1 MKQQAEKMTA
11 KAILSSD
18 NRLQQVIWFVAALIF
33 AYGVYRVTTLAWIG
47 DDAFISFR
55 YAKNFVNGLGLVF
68 NVGER
73 VEGYTNFLWTLV
85 IAGGLKLGLDP
96 VPLSQWLGGLSF
108 FTTVGLFGYLSVRM
122 GREIAGGSRLVIP
135 LTSLALLLH
144 REMQVYATSGLETAF
159 LTTLVSAGFLLL
171 VLGRSPRAA
180 LWAGLALVAAA
191 MARPDAMLFLVMA
204 IPFVALQK
212 EGRWSRL
219 AWYLAPL
226 MVIYLPYWFWRFS
239 YYGYPFPNTY
249 YAKSGDLAYYSQ
261 GWKYV
266 WLYFKSYYIL
276 LLSPLALLGLAG
288 CVAGMRKID
297 KIMGSLH
304 GRLSLL
310 ILLFVIPYLFYVIRV
325 GGDFMFG
332 RFLIPITPLLFLS
345 LELSLPAVARSART
359 GLVAAGAV
367 VLAVALHWHP
377 FDPPNSLVDGIA
389 DEHHY
394 YPNEWHERARE
405 VGARL
410 REDFEGIN
418 CTVGFYGMF
427 AMHMY
432 YAEFPVAIECN
443 AGLTDEFSAHQK
455 LTKRGRVGHEKSAPP
470 EYMFRRQIRFIFRG
484 GVRAKTPYDQM
495 RIIRFGDFNAYI
507 LTYDNTVM
515 EKLRRR
521 PGIEFIAV
529 PSFLDDY
536 LKTIDQ
542 IPLTRRQQDFG
553 FFREYYFMNNS
564 DSSRYA
570 QFTKA
575 LGN

>member
-1 MKQQAEKMTA
+1 MTD
-11 KAILSSD
+11 KAIASPD
-18 NRLQQVIWFVAALIF
+18 RRLQQVVWFVAALIF
-33 AYGVYRVTTLAWIG
+33 AYGVYRVIALAWIG

-55 YAKNFVNGLGLVF
+55 YAKNLVDGLGLIY

-73 VEGYTNFLWTLV
+73 VEGYTNFLWTLI
-85 IAGGLKLGLDP
+85 IAGGLKFGLDP
-96 VPLSQWLGGLSF
+96 VPLSIWLGGLSF

-122 GREIAGGSRLVIP
+122 AREIPGGCGLVIP

-171 VLGRSPRAA
+171 VLGRSPRTA
-180 LWAGLALVAAA
+180 LWAGLVLVAAA
-191 MARPDAMLFLVMA
+191 MTRPDAMLFFVMA

-219 AWYLAPL
+219 LWYLAPL
-226 MVIYLPYWFWRFS
+226 LVIYLPYWFWRYS

-249 YAKSGDLAYYSQ
+249 YAKSGNLPYYSQ

-276 LLSPLALLGLAG
+276 FLSPLALLGLAG
-288 CVAGMRKID
+288 CVVGMRKID

-345 LELSLPAVARSART
+345 IELSLPAVVRSARVA
-359 GLVAAGAV
+359 LVAAGIV
-367 VLAVALHWHP
+367 LLAVALHWNP
-377 FDPPNSLVDGIA
+377 FDPPNSLVNGIA
-389 DEHHY
+389 DEHYY
-394 YPNEWHERARE
+394 YPNSWHERARE
-405 VGARL
+405 VGLRL
-410 REDFEGIN
+410 RDDFKGIN

-427 AMHMY
+427 AMYMY

-443 AGLTDEFSAHQK
+443 AGLTDEFIAHQK
-455 LTKRGRVGHEKSAPP
+455 LDHRRRVGHEKPAPP
-470 EYMFRRQIRFIFRG
+470 EYMFGRHIRFVFRG
-484 GVRAKTPYDQM
+484 GVRADSPYDQL

-507 LTYDNTVM
+507 FTYDNTVM
-515 EKLRRR
+515 EQLRQR
-521 PGIEFIAV
+521 PGIEFIAM

-536 LKTIDQ
+536 LKNIDQ
-542 IPLTRRQQDFG
+542 IPLARRKQDFG
-553 FFREYYFMNNS
+553 FFKEYYFMNNN
-564 DSSRYA
+564 DSLRYV

-575 LGN
+575 LEN